1 MNMAAS
7 LPPDNTDH
15 RDAARLRSL
24 ARAIRNSNVFVLYQS
39 PDLAYLWAE
48 NLPDIWSELWHE
60 GVYDHELVQ
69 EAMTARLAAAK
80 RLVLESGEPQRVEI
94 SLSHG
99 DQVRW
104 FELSIDS
111 DRDTSGAIIGV
122 VTTGVDITELK
133 RREQVLKTLLREV
146 SHRSKNLLAIIQS
159 IAMQTARFTETIDDF
174 LGRFRGRV
182 QSLSYSQDLVTD
194 SNWRGARFHE
204 LVRSQMQKYVDI
216 SDPRF
221 TLSGADPYIFP
232 GAALH
237 IGLAIHELIV
247 NSAAYGALSN
257 SEGTVAVSGRFENAG
272 TDQMSLA
279 IRWDE
284 KVPGSLRNPDPNAR
298 FGSAVLERI
307 VPTSVDGTST
317 YRIEEN
323 SVTYSLDVPRA
334 HFDL

>member
-1 MNMAAS
+1 MMTAA
-7 LPPDNTDH
+7 LPSGKSDYK
-15 RDAARLRSL
+15 DAVRLRSL
-24 ARAIRNSNVFVLYQS
+24 LRAIHNSNVFVLYQS
-39 PDLAYLWAE
+39 PDLAYVWAE
-48 NLPDIWSELWHE
+48 NLPDAWSAQWHV

-69 EAMTARLAAAK
+69 EAMAARLAAAK
-80 RLVLESGEPQRVEI
+80 ATVLETGQPQRVEI
-94 SLSHG
+94 CLSHG
-99 DQVRW
+99 EGSRW

-111 DRDTSGAIIGV
+111 DHNDSGAIIGV
-122 VTTGVDITELK
+122 VSTGVDITELK

-159 IAMQTARFTETIDDF
+159 IATQTARFTETIDDF
-174 LGRFRGRV
+174 LSKFRGRV

-204 LVRSQMQKYVDI
+204 LVHSQMQKYIDI

-221 TLSGADPYIFP
+221 TLSGANPYIFP

-237 IGLAIHELIV
+237 LGLAIHELIV

-257 SEGTVAVSGRFENAG
+257 NTGTVALSGRFENAG
-272 TDQMSLA
+272 TDRMAFS

-284 KVPGSLRNPDPNAR
+284 KVPGSLTGPDTDAR

-307 VPTSVDGTST
+307 VPISVDGTST
-317 YRIEEN
+317 YRIEQDGV
-323 SVTYSLDVPRA
+323 SYSLDVPRA
-334 HFDL
+334 HFDF

>member
-1 MNMAAS
+1 MGAS
-7 LPPDNTDH
+7 LLSDKSEYK
-15 RDAARLRSL
+15 DAVRLRSL
-24 ARAIRNSNVFVLYQS
+24 LRAIHNSNVFVLYQS
-39 PDLAYLWAE
+39 ADLAYVWAE
-48 NLPDIWSELWHE
+48 NLPEAWSAQWRV

-69 EAMTARLAAAK
+69 EAMLARLAAAK
-80 RLVLESGEPQRVEI
+80 QGVLETGEPTRVEI
-94 SLSHG
+94 CLPHG
-99 DQVRW
+99 EQSRW

-111 DRDTSGAIIGV
+111 DRDDAGVIIGV

-159 IAMQTARFTETIDDF
+159 IAMQTARYTETIDGF
-174 LGRFRGRV
+174 LAKFRGRV

-204 LVRSQMQKYVDI
+204 LVHSQMQKYIDI
-216 SDPRF
+216 GDPRF

-237 IGLAIHELIV
+237 IGLAVHELIV

-257 SEGTVAVSGRFENAG
+257 GEGTVTLSGRFENAG
-272 TDQMSLA
+272 TDRMSLC
-279 IRWDE
+279 IKWDE
-284 KVPGSLRNPDPNAR
+284 KIPGSLKGQNPNAR

-307 VPTSVDGTST
+307 VPISVDGTAT
-317 YRIEEN
+317 YRIEQD
-323 SVTYSLDVPRA
+323 SVTYALDVPRS
-334 HFDL
+334 HFEL

>member
-1 MNMAAS
+1 MAAT
-7 LPPDNTDH
+7 LPPEIKSENKDSV
-15 RDAARLRSL
+15 RLRSL
-24 ARAIRNSNVFVLYQS
+24 VQAIRNSDVFVLYQS
-39 PDLAYLWAE
+39 PDLSYVWAE
-48 NLPDIWSELWHE
+48 NLPEVWSDLWRE
-60 GVYDHELVQ
+60 GIQDEDLVQ
-69 EAMTARLAAAK
+69 EAVTARLAAAK
-80 RLVLESGEPQRVEI
+80 QAVLETGGLQRVEI
-94 SLSHG
+94 CLSHG
-99 DQVRW
+99 DELRW

-111 DRDTSGAIIGV
+111 DRDENGAIIGI

-174 LGRFRGRV
+174 LSRFRGRV

-237 IGLAIHELIV
+237 IGLALHELIV

-257 SEGTVAVSGRFENAG
+257 SDGRVAVSGRFENAG
-272 TDQMSLA
+272 TDTMSLS

-284 KVPGSLRNPDPNAR
+284 TVPGALKGPDPNAR

-307 VPTSVDGTST
+307 VPISVDGTST
-317 YRIEEN
+317 YRIEPN
-323 SVTYSLDVPRA
+323 GVTYSLDVPRA
-334 HFDL
+334 HFDF